1 MATRPCPPVMMHM
14 APHAQALCCHG
25 TTLTE
30 ASPQIAPSSQRALPW
45 TTAVGAG
52 SSTTLRPRMLSIGV
66 GGKALRCSQIP
77 GVAAL
82 QVTQSAVRLH
92 VRELKGAMG

>member
-1 MATRPCPPVMMHM
+1 
-14 APHAQALCCHG
+14 
-25 TTLTE
+25 
-30 ASPQIAPSSQRALPW
+30 
-45 TTAVGAG
+45 
-52 SSTTLRPRMLSIGV
+52 MLSIGV

-82 QVTQSAVRLH
+82 QVTQSAVPSH